1 MTTRPFFEIL
11 NVDVLLHVFSFLA
24 RRDLSLLMKTSHDC
38 YELGLRQLFC
48 GPIQLRAD
56 NIISFHS
63 CLRLGASPSRPS
75 FLRHV
80 IVTSSITDKAVSA
93 EDLLRDILQDACH
106 LKRLQLDWGA
116 ASSSSYL
123 RYAAIGATSLE
134 ELTAPFVSQTLC
146 DAITALAAP
155 LRRLTMR
162 FGPMNRFPAADPVSL
177 LEPFCSTLE
186 ELDLSVVHCEEATVE
201 YPLVSKLTLS
211 DCYYGLLR
219 GGIDIAPVT
228 RAFPN
233 VFDLTLSAAKVHPEV
248 SHWEN
253 GRSCDHAEL
262 IERCRQSNRRHWL
275 RGGDMWQL
283 LTHVTVGHVVDLYML
298 GLCQIVPCVSIQ
310 MLSAGTMWILP
321 CVLADMRP
329 SSLAISLFARDHTLD
344 ALRRL
349 LPPGDGTVF
358 LTQILLELH
367 CDVPGVNIDKLIT
380 STTAL
385 LASLRVEHLRIA
397 LARWDTAGPYRLSRD
412 DTCAIECALDHIH
425 DDCER
430 IATRILEAIPSLR
443 ELILAVGGR
452 EARFGSTRARE

>member
-1 MTTRPFFEIL
+1 MFMSIITLAGYSELILRLDCFDMTTRPFFEVL

-38 YELGLRQLFC
+38 YELGLGQLFY

-63 CLRLGASPSRPS
+63 CLRLGSSPSRPS

-80 IVTSSITDKAVSA
+80 IVTCSLSVPTHAASITHKAVST

-123 RYAAIGATSLE
+123 RYAAIGTTSLE
-134 ELTAPFVSQTLC
+134 ELTAPFVTQALC

-155 LRRLTMR
+155 LRRLTIR

-186 ELDLSVVHCEEATVE
+186 ELDLSVVQCEEATVE

-253 GRSCDHAEL
+253 GRSCDHADL
-262 IERCRQSNRRHWL
+262 IERCRQSNQRHWL
-275 RGGDMWQL
+275 RGGDMWPL

-298 GLCQIVPCVSIQ
+298 GLCQTVPCVSIQ
-310 MLSAGTMWILP
+310 MLSAGTMWMLP

-329 SSLAISLFARDHTLD
+329 SSLAISLFARDHILD
-344 ALRRL
+344 ALGHL
-349 LPPGDGTVF
+349 LSPGDGTVF

-367 CDVPGVNIDKLIT
+367 CDVPGVNIEKLIVSVRT
-380 STTAL
+380 PSMN
-385 LASLRVEHLRIA
+385 
-397 LARWDTAGPYRLSRD
+397 
-412 DTCAIECALDHIH
+412 CHI
-425 DDCER
+425 R
-430 IATRILEAIPSLR
+430 Y
-443 ELILAVGGR
+443 
-452 EARFGSTRARE
+452 